1 MTPSL
6 ELEQGE
12 KVGWQLSERFNL
24 EVKCT
29 EYQMLLVHMVNGL
42 TRKGV
47 QGKKVNKLICPLKTR
62 VFRINF
68 QNAAMAHTKFF
79 FFFLMVLPHNK
90 CRNNTITT
98 IGVMYS
104 FCCQRWS
111 TSCLQTLIK
120 GRLLW
125 QLRLSSKSSSGMEH
139 LHPLV

>member
-68 QNAAMAHTKFF
+68 QNAAMPHTKFF
-79 FFFLMVLPHNK
+79 FFF
-90 CRNNTITT
+90 
-98 IGVMYS
+98 
-104 FCCQRWS
+104 F
-111 TSCLQTLIK
+111 
-120 GRLLW
+120 
-125 QLRLSSKSSSGMEH
+125 
-139 LHPLV
+139 